1 MCFGNVEVHMSKCRP
16 DFPAIKG
23 PPAHALDQ
31 VSLWPNAREVLGAF
45 RHALLEIKGAGYR
58 SLEKT
63 FEECIYSRV
72 YKKVET
78 NEKITAYLNRYWF
91 NERSTDVFFP
101 KFQPIAP
108 IFAEGLITTLELSLR
123 GTPNPKPIDMWWLLD
138 YPEVKM
144 INLVSPAQ
152 VTLLVATPW
161 PPNVSPREIW
171 GEDAEAYVT
180 GRLGI
185 ETRKHENAPTKA

>member
-1 MCFGNVEVHMSKCRP
+1 MLLRSTRTRGLSNSVCVGRRMAP
-16 DFPAIKG
+16 DTTLKSPSVLKALRLLW
-23 PPAHALDQ
+23 AH
-31 VSLWPNAREVLGAF
+31 S
-45 RHALLEIKGAGYR
+45 R
-58 SLEKT
+58 S
-63 FEECIYSRV
+63 
-72 YKKVET
+72 
-78 NEKITAYLNRYWF
+78 RYWF

-123 GTPNPKPIDMWWLLD
+123 GNPNPKPIDMWWLLD

-144 INLVSPAQ
+144 INLVSPTR

-185 ETRKHENAPTKA
+185 EWQFRVGAGHNRPIFLLRSLPQGHRTPLNADSTH